1 MWNYIL
7 LSSVVLMSS
16 LFYHYQFNKP
26 IGIIE
31 NPNSYY
37 DYIVVGAGTTGC
49 VIASRLSDLS
59 NTTVLLVEAG
69 GYFNWMSAMPLMAPL
84 MQGTS
89 LDWAY
94 KTETQKFSSLGLWSH
109 QQSWPR
115 GKGLGGSG
123 QINYLVHSFGRSE
136 DYETWPKGWSY
147 GDLIPYF
154 KKVTETMSVTTFS
167 SNDPLIAAFMEA
179 ELSIGSNDA
188 TFQKGSYTVKRGNRW
203 STYHAYLQNTIK
215 NRNNLHVLMN
225 TLVTKILFNETKT
238 IGVEVLYK
246 NASRGKINVRR
257 EVILCAG
264 TVNTVQL
271 LLLSGIGPRKDLNEY
286 QIRTVSDLP
295 EVGKNL
301 FDHMNVPVYVNLK
314 ASVSLTLR
322 KMQSIQEIAKYLLFG
337 TGSLSSNRVLA
348 TARVNNSGIILFG
361 VASTD
366 EKLLKDIANYQTETF
381 RSLFPAYNDTGHEGF
396 LYLATCLQP
405 KSRGNVTLK
414 SRSIFD
420 QPKIDPAYLQND
432 DDVHCTHKAINLAL
446 ETLNSRKFRE
456 YGAHVHLPDFEECRH
471 FRQDYRDRDYS
482 ECVMRIGGVTSHH
495 PCGSCRMGT
504 DDNAVIDDKLRVR
517 GVIGLR
523 IMDAS
528 ILPSPISGTPNSVLI
543 AMAERA
549 FDVITERTS
558 N

>member
-1 MWNYIL
+1 MTMVRRPLQRQPWLKTIPRRESVGG
-7 LSSVVLMSS
+7 LSSESDGRGGCAWKGKEREGMAWGATVQGGSD
-16 LFYHYQFNKP
+16 
-26 IGIIE
+26 GR
-31 NPNSYY
+31 
-37 DYIVVGAGTTGC
+37 DVVGGGCTPLSARVPATNDQPWSIHGGFIRQISFNGTRA
-49 VIASRLSDLS
+49 V
-59 NTTVLLVEAG
+59 
-69 GYFNWMSAMPLMAPL
+69 
-84 MQGTS
+84 
-89 LDWAY
+89 
-94 KTETQKFSSLGLWSH
+94 
-109 QQSWPR
+109 
-115 GKGLGGSG
+115 
-123 QINYLVHSFGRSE
+123 
-136 DYETWPKGWSY
+136 
-147 GDLIPYF
+147 
-154 KKVTETMSVTTFS
+154 
-167 SNDPLIAAFMEA
+167 
-179 ELSIGSNDA
+179 
-188 TFQKGSYTVKRGNRW
+188 
-203 STYHAYLQNTIK
+203 
-215 NRNNLHVLMN
+215 
-225 TLVTKILFNETKT
+225 
-238 IGVEVLYK
+238 GVNVLYN
-246 NASRGKINVRR
+246 NASRGKINARK

-271 LLLSGIGPRKDLNEY
+271 LLLSGIGPRKDLNKY

-314 ASVSLTLR
+314 APVSLTLK
-322 KMQSIQEIAKYLLFG
+322 KMQSIQEVAKYLLFG

-361 VASTD
+361 MASTD

-381 RSLFPAYNDTGHEGF
+381 RSLFPAYNDTAHEGF
-396 LYLATCLQP
+396 LYLATCLRP

-432 DDVHCTHKAINLAL
+432 YDVRCTHEAINLAV
-446 ETLNSRKFRE
+446 ETLNSPKFRE
-456 YGAHVHLPDFEECRH
+456 FGARVHFPDFEECRH
-471 FRQDYRDRDYS
+471 FRQDYRDQDYS
-482 ECVMRIGGVTSHH
+482 ECVMRIAGVTSHH
-495 PCGSCRMGT
+495 PCGTCRMGT
-504 DDNAVIDDKLRVR
+504 DDNSVVDEKLRVR

>member
-1 MWNYIL
+1 MRNYIL
-7 LSSVVLMSS
+7 ISFMVLILS
-16 LFYHYQFNKP
+16 LFYHYQFSKP
-26 IGIIE
+26 ISIIE
-31 NPNSYY
+31 TPNSYY

-49 VIASRLSDLS
+49 VIASRLSDLT

-69 GYFNWMSAMPLMAPL
+69 GYFNWMSVMPLMAPL
-84 MQGTS
+84 MQGSS

-123 QINYLVHSFGRSE
+123 QINYLVHSFGRSD
-136 DYETWPKGWSY
+136 DYKTWPKGWSY

-154 KKVTETMSVTTFS
+154 KKVMETMSVTTVS
-167 SNDPLIAAFMEA
+167 SDEPLVVAFMES

-188 TFQKGSYTVKRGNRW
+188 TFQKASYTAKKGNRW
-203 STYHAYLQNTIK
+203 STYHAYLLNSL
-215 NRNNLHVLMN
+215 NRDNLHVLMN
-225 TLVTKILFNETKT
+225 TLVTKISFNDTKI
-238 IGVEVLYK
+238 IGVEVLYN
-246 NASRGKINVRR
+246 NASRGKINARK
-257 EVILCAG
+257 EIILCAG

-271 LLLSGIGPRKDLNEY
+271 LLLSGIGPRQDLNKY
-286 QIRTVSDLP
+286 GIRTVSNLP

-301 FDHMNVPVYVNLK
+301 FDHLNIPIYVNLK
-314 ASVSLTLR
+314 APVSLTLK
-322 KMQSIQEIAKYLLFG
+322 KMQSIKEMAKYFILG
-337 TGSLSSNRVLA
+337 TGSLSTNRVLA

-361 VASTD
+361 LGSTD

-405 KSRGNVTLK
+405 KSRGNITLR

-420 QPKIDPAYLQND
+420 QPKIDPAYLQHD
-432 DDVHCTHKAINLAL
+432 DDVYCTHNAINLAV

-456 YGAHVHLPDFEECRH
+456 FGARVHLPDFEECRH
-471 FRQDYRDRDYS
+471 FKQDYSDHEYS
-482 ECVMRIGGVTSHH
+482 ECVMKIGGVTSHH
-495 PCGSCRMGT
+495 PCGSCRMGG
-504 DDNAVIDDKLRVR
+504 DNKAVVDEKLRVR
-517 GVIGLR
+517 GVNGLR

-549 FDVITERTS
+549 FDLIFEKT
-558 N
+558 ND

>member
-203 STYHAYLQNTIK
+203 STYHAYLQNSIK

-238 IGVEVLYK
+238 IGVDVLYK
-246 NASRGKINVRR
+246 NASRGKINARR

-301 FDHMNVPVYVNLK
+301 FDHMNVPLYVNLK

-322 KMQSIQEIAKYLLFG
+322 KMQSIQEVAKYLLFG

-446 ETLNSRKFRE
+446 ETLNSRKFRG

-549 FDVITERTS
+549 FDVITERAS